1 MIQNDATF
9 GARLMCHGGGSPGLK
24 RSLGLVL
31 RSFCLTSAMVISGLL
46 AGPVFASEAGS
57 DPEASGT
64 KPPASAFY
72 RLPQFAHPQL
82 SPSGKYLSA
91 RVVTNGKLGLLV
103 KPLQGDEEPYLLD
116 SGERWTIRNTLWVS
130 DHEILV
136 GFSRPLSFDVTA
148 VLVTRTMRL
157 NMKTRKARTLF
168 QRETGAGFLQM
179 QNRFLGRIPDQEG
192 AFLLEGT
199 KGSNP
204 KNTSVYA
211 VTGAPSKLPGRPVQT
226 TQKDVFNWQADRLG
240 NVRVGHGFTSDQQR
254 GVLKLKDAQGTWHD
268 VSALIDREARVLAL
282 PTRDLNVYLVL
293 MLPKDP
299 ADGSGLRHV
308 YEYNVSSGAEELAYA
323 ANHSEVAAVLMD
335 LKGEDVILVQ
345 YQDEALPP
353 VIFHPLLKEIY
364 AALGARFPDAWIGL
378 YDVSDDLS
386 RALFV
391 VNSPK
396 VPGALYLYNA
406 EERDLKGVSIQY
418 PGLSA
423 AELAEVYPIAYPA
436 RDGLEIPAYLTLPNG
451 MSPESARE
459 LPFVVLPNADP
470 HARDFRQF
478 HWQAQ
483 MLANEGYGVLQMNFR
498 GSTGYGVSF
507 ERAGRQQW
515 GQVMLDDITDGAQ
528 WLIKEKIAAADR
540 ICILGEGFGGYAAL
554 MSAVKT
560 PDLYRCAASL
570 NGISDLHSL
579 VAQGRKYV
587 GGFYFRRHIGRLWW
601 RQHLLEN

>member
-1 MIQNDATF
+1 M
-9 GARLMCHGGGSPGLK
+9 
-24 RSLGLVL
+24 
-31 RSFCLTSAMVISGLL
+31 
-46 AGPVFASEAGS
+46 
-57 DPEASGT
+57 
-64 KPPASAFY
+64 
-72 RLPQFAHPQL
+72 
-82 SPSGKYLSA
+82 
-91 RVVTNGKLGLLV
+91 
-103 KPLQGDEEPYLLD
+103 
-116 SGERWTIRNTLWVS
+116 
-130 DHEILV
+130 
-136 GFSRPLSFDVTA
+136 
-148 VLVTRTMRL
+148 
-157 NMKTRKARTLF
+157 
-168 QRETGAGFLQM
+168 
-179 QNRFLGRIPDQEG
+179 
-192 AFLLEGT
+192 
-199 KGSNP
+199 
-204 KNTSVYA
+204 
-211 VTGAPSKLPGRPVQT
+211 
-226 TQKDVFNWQADRLG
+226 
-240 NVRVGHGFTSDQQR
+240 
-254 GVLKLKDAQGTWHD
+254 
-268 VSALIDREARVLAL
+268 LAL

-293 MLPKDP
+293 MLPNDP

-323 ANHSEVAAVLMD
+323 ANHSEVATVMMD

-364 AALGARFPDAWIGL
+364 AALGARFPDAWVGL

-423 AELAEVYPIAYPA
+423 AELAEVYPIAYPS

-507 ERAGRQQW
+507 ERAGRQQR
-515 GQVMLDDITDGAQ
+515 GQVMLDDITDGAR
-528 WLIKEKIAAADR
+528 WLIK
-540 ICILGEGFGGYAAL
+540 
-554 MSAVKT
+554 
-560 PDLYRCAASL
+560 
-570 NGISDLHSL
+570 
-579 VAQGRKYV
+579 
-587 GGFYFRRHIGRLWW
+587 
-601 RQHLLEN
+601 